1 MYSPALGRFI
11 QPDTIVPDMYNPQSL
26 NRYSYVLNNP
36 IRYTDPT
43 GHFTESAI
51 NQYVRDYCSY
61 ERACYQA
68 ILNQWQSDAEFWGM
82 LRDAEAG
89 DVLYGHIDNYLGNT
103 AYTATFG
110 GNSNTLLTGVMVNGT
125 GTGVPETMTLFNI
138 QASFHQSGTKGLD
151 LTKSIVSWGGFYRP
165 NESGAPT
172 YWKTKNGYEM
182 VDLDSLSV
190 AQGQTT
196 LTELGVGFTLGA
208 TCARWTGVP
217 GFLACGTLGYVG
229 TPLVLDLM
237 DVESIDN
244 RVQSG
249 PYYFNFQTQPDF
261 INTWILEHIF
271 YKP

>member
-1 MYSPALGRFI
+1 
-11 QPDTIVPDMYNPQSL
+11 
-26 NRYSYVLNNP
+26 VLNNP

-51 NQYVRDYCSY
+51 NQYVRDYCNY
-61 ERACYQA
+61 ERACNQLV
-68 ILNQWQSDAEFWGM
+68 LNQWQSDAVWWGM

-89 DVLYGHIDNYLGNT
+89 DVLYGHVDNYLGNT

-125 GTGVPETMTLFNI
+125 GTGVPETMTLLNI

-182 VDLDSLSV
+182 VDLGAPSKS
-190 AQGQTT
+190 GEGPI
-196 LTELGVGFTLGA
+196 TEISIGLAFAYGCKGGGVYGIAGCFALGA
-208 TCARWTGVP
+208 
-217 GFLACGTLGYVG
+217 LGS
-229 TPLVLDLM
+229 PIIMDALD
-237 DVESIDN
+237 VQSIDY
-244 RVQSG
+244 QFESG
-249 PYYFNFQTQPDF
+249 PYYFNFQTQPN
-261 INTWILEHIF
+261 IYNTWECLKERAKEPFTTENTEFTEISKGFLRVLCALCG
-271 YKP
+271 